1 MRIRARSNDYRAAGA
16 SLIAMFDGAPTPIE
30 LAATVGSYI
39 EPGTPHY
46 CGSQGSEA
54 NMLKQSRTVDAL
66 RAQYRRR
73 ASSARIAWHALTRK
87 GLAKLPP
94 AKP

>member
-1 MRIRARSNDYRAAGA
+1 MFAA
-16 SLIAMFDGAPTPIE
+16 APTP
-30 LAATVGSYI
+30 LDPKATVGSYI
-39 EPGTPHY
+39 EPGTPHF

-66 RAQYRRR
+66 RAQYRQR
-73 ASSARIAWHALTRK
+73 ASAARIAWHTLTRK

-94 AKP
+94 AKPQP

>member
-1 MRIRARSNDYRAAGA
+1 
-16 SLIAMFDGAPTPIE
+16 MFVAAPTPIE
-30 LAATVGSYI
+30 PGATVGSYI

-94 AKP
+94 AKPQP

>member
-1 MRIRARSNDYRAAGA
+1 MFAAA
-16 SLIAMFDGAPTPIE
+16 LTPSE
-30 LAATVGSYI
+30 PKATVVSYI
-39 EPGTPHY
+39 EPGTPRY

-66 RAQYRRR
+66 RAQHRQR
-73 ASSARIAWHALTRK
+73 ASAARIAWHTLTRK

-94 AKP
+94 AKPQP